1 MGTVPAVVT
10 RKPAKKVQS
19 ERHSIQLQFTTP
31 EDVELYN
38 ILDSQAK
45 GDRRPL
51 QLFVLLRLHDL
62 YAGQTA
68 TAIEPAE

>member
-1 MGTVPAVVT
+1 MATTPTPVT
-10 RKPAKKVQS
+10 RKPAKKAQS

-62 YAGQTA
+62 YAGHPA
-68 TAIEPAE
+68 TAIESAE